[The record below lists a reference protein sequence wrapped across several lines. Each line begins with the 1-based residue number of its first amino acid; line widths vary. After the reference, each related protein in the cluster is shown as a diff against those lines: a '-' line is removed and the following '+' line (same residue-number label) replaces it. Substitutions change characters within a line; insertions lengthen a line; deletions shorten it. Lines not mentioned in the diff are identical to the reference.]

1 MRLFCSQL
9 TGVLLA
15 NSCNVRYKYECS
27 FTWQGDPGIN
37 RTWIV
42 VSSWKWSVQV
52 LILIS
57 FLKLNL
63 EGFLL
68 R

>member
-1 MRLFCSQL
+1 M
-9 TGVLLA
+9 
-15 NSCNVRYKYECS
+15 
-27 FTWQGDPGIN
+27 WQGDPGIN

>member
-1 MRLFCSQL
+1 MYGISTSVHLC
-9 TGVLLA
+9 G
-15 NSCNVRYKYECS
+15 
-27 FTWQGDPGIN
+27 QGDPGIN